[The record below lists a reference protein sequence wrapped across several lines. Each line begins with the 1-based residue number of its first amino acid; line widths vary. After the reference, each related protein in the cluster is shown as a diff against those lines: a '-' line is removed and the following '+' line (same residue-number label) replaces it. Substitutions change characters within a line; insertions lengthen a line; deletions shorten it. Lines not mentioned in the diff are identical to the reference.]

1 MNRARIF
8 SVVLG
13 FVLAVLGI
21 ARDDR
26 RLINAAIIVLAV
38 GLAIRLWGRH
48 QARQA
53 PPSDPGS
60 GPR

>member
-13 FVLAVLGI
+13 FTLAVLGI
-21 ARDDR
+21 ARDDP
-26 RLINAAIIVLAV
+26 RLINAAIVVLAV
-38 GLAIRLWGRH
+38 GLAIRLWSRY

-53 PPSDPGS
+53 PPREPGA
-60 GPR
+60 